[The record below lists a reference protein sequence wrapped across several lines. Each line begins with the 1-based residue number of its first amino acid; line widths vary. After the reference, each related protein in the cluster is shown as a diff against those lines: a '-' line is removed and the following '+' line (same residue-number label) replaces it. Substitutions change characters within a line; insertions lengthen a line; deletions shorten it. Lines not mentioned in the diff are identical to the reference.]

1 VAYRVSARAT
11 LLRPEQL
18 RPLAAGD
25 ARLRGALERTL
36 RLRRACDACDHAL
49 LADPCQWALPVCP
62 GCPLPEGGAAVL
74 LALDHG
80 DGGDVELAAWTAAE
94 GLEAPAL
101 VRLGRGGRAGAT
113 RTRPPVALV
122 VEDAGGAEVARHESV
137 LLPPPS
143 ACPPVAP

>member
-18 RPLAAGD
+18 RLLAAGD

-36 RLRRACDACDHAL
+36 RLHRACDACDHAL
-49 LADPCQWALPVCP
+49 LADPWALCP

-101 VRLGRGGRAGAT
+101 VRLGRGGACGGDSDT
-113 RTRPPVALV
+113 ECSVALV

-137 LLPPPS
+137 LLL
-143 ACPPVAP
+143 APFDGGSVWAAGP